1 MRFFLAL
8 LLLAIFLFLG
18 MQAYRLFAQQ
28 GELLETVATLDAETE
43 ELVAQNKQLTSDLE
57 YVQNDYNLTKEL
69 QSKFNYRKPEEKLF
83 MLAPAEE

>member
-18 MQAYRLFAQQ
+18 VQAYRLFAQQ
-28 GELLETVATLDAETE
+28 GELAESVTALDAEAQD
-43 ELVAQNKQLTSDLE
+43 LVAQNRQLTSDLE
-57 YVQNDYNLTKEL
+57 YVQNDHNLTKEL